1 MAKFVVDS
9 SVILDWIVFGD
20 DDKMLVHKL
29 IEQLISK
36 EIELVAP
43 GFLIVEIINVL
54 KWKYSYSQKKIEFV
68 IRHLE
73 QIGIVFVELG
83 REDWS
88 GLLEAEY
95 KHNLTSYDAHY
106 ALMAENGGLKVIT
119 RDKDLLKSGVGI
131 KIEDVF

>member
-73 QIGIVFVELG
+73 QIGI
-83 REDWS
+83 
-88 GLLEAEY
+88 EAEY

>member
-43 GFLIVEIINVL
+43 
-54 KWKYSYSQKKIEFV
+54 
-68 IRHLE
+68 
-73 QIGIVFVELG
+73 
-83 REDWS
+83 
-88 GLLEAEY
+88 
-95 KHNLTSYDAHY
+95 
-106 ALMAENGGLKVIT
+106 
-119 RDKDLLKSGVGI
+119 
-131 KIEDVF
+131 